1 MKLEINSEN
10 GNWFGESVIV
20 KLALIGILT
29 LVLLIPNFWIQDL
42 IAERQA
48 RQLEIDNQISNDWSG
63 RQLIAGPVLAIPY
76 TTTITEI
83 ANDKDKT
90 KSTKEVISIIH
101 ILPNQLN
108 IEGKVVPEKLHRGIF
123 ETVVYQSEIKVNGDF
138 SEIELKKSGID
149 PNRILWNKAKLVI
162 GVSDLKGLKNNP
174 EIKVLDS
181 LYQVEPDFSND
192 DLFDNNLSASVDL
205 SGTKSAKTAFSFI
218 LNLKG
223 SKGIDFMHLG
233 KKTQV
238 KVSGNWPDPSYTG
251 RFLPD
256 NRAFKDGNFSADW
269 NLSYFNRSFPQQWEG
284 DKKIVS
290 AVSDVDTDPNVK
302 QTVDDRFG
310 VNFILPVDQ
319 YQKTMRTAK
328 YAILIILLTFIALFF
343 MEFLQ
348 KRKIHFLQ
356 YVLIS
361 AAMIVFYTLL
371 LSFGERVGFNLAYLI
386 SAIGTIALI
395 GTFVKALMKSIKP
408 ALLFVTILSIFY
420 GFVFVIIQ
428 LQDLALISGSIALF
442 IVVAVLMYLSA
453 QIEWNKKTI

>member
-10 GNWFGESVIV
+10 GNWFGESVII

-108 IEGKVVPEKLHRGIF
+108 IDGKVVPEKLHRGIF

-205 SGTKSAKTAFSFI
+205 SRTKSAKTAFSFI
-218 LNLKG
+218 L
-223 SKGIDFMHLG
+223 
-233 KKTQV
+233 
-238 KVSGNWPDPSYTG
+238 
-251 RFLPD
+251 
-256 NRAFKDGNFSADW
+256 
-269 NLSYFNRSFPQQWEG
+269 
-284 DKKIVS
+284 
-290 AVSDVDTDPNVK
+290 
-302 QTVDDRFG
+302 
-310 VNFILPVDQ
+310 
-319 YQKTMRTAK
+319 
-328 YAILIILLTFIALFF
+328 
-343 MEFLQ
+343 
-348 KRKIHFLQ
+348 
-356 YVLIS
+356 
-361 AAMIVFYTLL
+361 
-371 LSFGERVGFNLAYLI
+371 
-386 SAIGTIALI
+386 
-395 GTFVKALMKSIKP
+395 
-408 ALLFVTILSIFY
+408 
-420 GFVFVIIQ
+420 
-428 LQDLALISGSIALF
+428 
-442 IVVAVLMYLSA
+442 
-453 QIEWNKKTI
+453 